1 MSFDRKYYEQRLARN
16 RALASQS
23 RDPAIRGIHLDYVR
37 LYEQM
42 LSCDL
47 VLAGADAR

>member
-1 MSFDRKYYEQRLARN
+1 MSFDRSYYEERLARN
-16 RALASQS
+16 RALAAQS
-23 RDPAIRGIHLDYVR
+23 RDPGIRNIHLDYVR

-47 VLAGADAR
+47 VLAGAYAR